1 MTDGLARK
9 RTSHDRS
16 LGAISALRRINSRTV
31 TLKLASLLLV
41 LLTLLIPAGLS
52 AQSGQQRARA
62 LGLLRE
68 GYRIRLGTVDSTF
81 EGTLAGTNANEVRLS
96 IGDSLRT
103 FPAGSIEGLW
113 VRRTHAR
120 RGAILGAA
128 IGGVLLGSMT
138 GLLTTAL
145 CESDCEGTRDF
156 TAGFVLGGAVGAAG
170 GFAAGV
176 VAGSWILTWQREFP

>member
-1 MTDGLARK
+1 M
-9 RTSHDRS
+9 
-16 LGAISALRRINSRTV
+16 
-31 TLKLASLLLV
+31 KLASLLLL

-68 GYRIRLGTVDSTF
+68 GYSVRLSTVDGTF
-81 EGTLAGTNANEVRLS
+81 EGTLAGSSATEVQLS

-103 FPAGSIEGLW
+103 FPAGSIDGLW

-120 RGAILGAA
+120 RGAILGGA
-128 IGGVLLGSMT
+128 IGGLLLGAMT
-138 GLLTTAL
+138 GLLTNAL
-145 CESDCEGTRDF
+145 CESDCEGSRDF
-156 TAGFVLGGAVGAAG
+156 ATGFVVGGAVGAAG
-170 GFAAGV
+170 GFVTGI